1 MSEENKEQDT
11 KHHFVLTF
19 DAKTKE
25 WSWDTETE
33 TVKFPDGTIWDEVKQ
48 EWYRG
53 YMGDGGYDPVDEV
66 IAEYFPHAVDALNM
80 LQKLSSKKDEV
91 TQEVLAG
98 D

>member
-1 MSEENKEQDT
+1 MSEEQDT
-11 KHHFVLTF
+11 KHHFVVMY

-33 TVKFPDGTIWDEVKQ
+33 GAKFPDGTIFDEVKQ

-53 YMGDGGYDPVDEV
+53 YMGDGGYDPVDEI
-66 IAEYFPHAVDALNM
+66 IADYFPHALDALNM
-80 LQKLSSKKDEV
+80 LQKLSSTKDEV
-91 TQEVLAG
+91 TEEVLSS